1 MAELRMPDDVMWESV
16 QTGLSARIVHEFG
29 ASWWVK
35 ISFPYDKAAE
45 SVLISLRHAIPF
57 QPFVTVF
64 QIALPFIVPRWT
76 GDLEICS
83 ELINNL
89 FEALANSA
97 RLYMADV
104 TPEPTAIPTPA
115 PEPAAAAQVFETA
128 FSRRLDRF
136 CADPLGKRIARAID
150 GWGE

>member
-16 QTGLSARIVHEFG
+16 QTGLSARITNEFG
-29 ASWWVK
+29 AAWWVK
-35 ISFPYDKAAE
+35 ISFPYDIAAE
-45 SVLISLRHAIPF
+45 SVSISLRHAVPF
-57 QPFVTVF
+57 QPAITVF
-64 QIALPFIVPRWT
+64 QISLPFIIPRWA
-76 GDLEICS
+76 GDLHICS

-97 RLYMADV
+97 RFYLADV
-104 TPEPTAIPTPA
+104 TNEPPTIPTP
-115 PEPAAAAQVFETA
+115 EPAPAAPVFELA